1 MISYGDLTP
10 HRDSMRLFAVLYI
23 PLGVGALG
31 HFLRTIANFLIEQQ
45 RKACDTKLWK
55 HEISLEDLR
64 FMDIDGDGIVKE
76 VEFLT
81 FMLVAMK
88 KVDRELIDC
97 IPEHFHQLDL
107 TNSGTLVR
115 VDLELMAK
123 KKHQR
128 GALTKLQLAEY
139 KVRSLPRPAFLII
152 PFMLNPYSG
161 GQKKLVTF
169 YEDTCAV

>member
-1 MISYGDLTP
+1 
-10 HRDSMRLFAVLYI
+10 MRLFAVLYI

-31 HFLRTIANFLIEQQ
+31 HFLGTIANFLMEQRQ
-45 RKACDTKLWK
+45 KACDTKLWK
-55 HEISLEDLR
+55 HEITLEDLR
-64 FMDIDGDGIVKE
+64 FMDIDGNGVVKE

-88 KVDRELIDC
+88 KVDRELINR
-97 IPEHFHQLDL
+97 IREHFHQLDL
-107 TNSGTLVR
+107 TNSGALVC

-123 KKHQR
+123 KHLQS
-128 GALTKLQLAEY
+128 ALTKLRLAEY
-139 KVRSLPRPAFLII
+139 KVHSLSRPALLII

-169 YEDTCAV
+169 YEDTCVV